1 MKRQIITANAAQG
14 DGPYSQCVIASGIV
28 YVSGQGSLHPAN
40 DEITGT
46 TIEEQADLTM
56 QNLCSILQAAG
67 CTMEDVVKVN
77 VYLADMNDFARF
89 NTVYKPYFSAPFP
102 ARTCVEAGLDGILVE
117 IDAIAH
123 IPDEKGTS

>member
-14 DGPYSQCVIASGIV
+14 DGPYSQCMISRGIV
-28 YVSGQGSLHPAN
+28 YVSGQGPLHPAN
-40 DEITGT
+40 DEIIGS
-46 TIEEQADLTM
+46 TIEEQADRTL
-56 QNLCSILQAAG
+56 QNLRSIVLAAG

-77 VYLADMNDFARF
+77 VFLADMNDFARF
-89 NTVYKPYFSAPFP
+89 NTVYKQYFSAPFP

-123 IPDEKGTS
+123 VPEEKEVT